1 MTTRVLLAK
10 IGLDGHDRGVLIVA
24 RALRDAG
31 LEVIYLGMRNTIDSV
46 VSAAMQENPDVIGIS
61 VLSNIHRVIAPRL
74 MTRMRE
80 AGLDDIPVIFGGT
93 IAPGDVALLEDAG
106 VTAVF
111 PTGSSLEDI
120 ITFCRDARRGSPRGC
135 PPAPVP
141 HPEGSRWS
149 AP

>member
-46 VSAAMQENPDVIGIS
+46 VSAATQENPDVVGIS
-61 VLSNIHRVIAPRL
+61 VLSNIHQVIAPRL

-80 AGLDDIPVIFGGT
+80 AGLDDVPVIFGGT
-93 IAPGDVALLEDAG
+93 VPPSDVQLLEDAG
-106 VTAVF
+106 VAAVF

-120 ITFCRDARRGSPRGC
+120 VAFCRSIRARN
-135 PPAPVP
+135 
-141 HPEGSRWS
+141 SRASAAAVES